1 MGETRSNF
9 PHASRVSRRPSSPFA
24 PSGDAARCCA
34 RLREAASPP
43 ARTPGRCGPTHP
55 LDVHATPCRCA
66 PRGRDGLPDAP
77 YGCALDTL
85 RARKRRR
92 DGRLHASFGCAR
104 DTLRVRTAGAR
115 RPARRTLRMCA
126 RHPAGPQAE
135 ARRPPSWASRRNTGT
150 VPGRCAVR
158 RRCREAH
165 VGRCPRGPPGPR
177 TKSRGGCGSVLVHFQ
192 GFPAG
197 RCAMLRDPAGVLRD
211 QHFVG
216 HRPFR
221 CEAGAKRLQPGPAHG
236 GVTGEV
242 SPGVPKAK
250 IVVHMPLDAP
260 SAAAGM
266 SRHEWPQTPSLRR
279 STYPGPSLPMAR

>member
-1 MGETRSNF
+1 MLR
-9 PHASRVSRRPSSPFA
+9 
-24 PSGDAARCCA
+24 DAARGCA
-34 RLREAASPP
+34 RPRALPQGHRDAAARRILWMCTRHP
-43 ARTPGRCGPTHP
+43 AGAHRGGEMACPTHP
-55 LDVHATPCRCA
+55 TDVRSTPCGPASGGETAGSTHPSDVHATPCGCA

-92 DGRLHASFGCAR
+92 DG
-104 DTLRVRTAGAR
+104 LRAG
-115 RPARRTLRMCA
+115 
-126 RHPAGPQAE
+126 HPE
-135 ARRPPSWASRRNTGT
+135 GT
-150 VPGRCAVR
+150 PGRCAVR